1 MNQALG
7 YGAII
12 GGIPLL
18 LYALYALA
26 GRDYVGGGLL
36 IFAFAALSHLG
47 LELLALAAAEP
58 TPPDRDSQ

>member
-1 MNQALG
+1 
-7 YGAII
+7 
-12 GGIPLL
+12 